1 MKVLHVAAEVFPLV
15 KTGGLADVAAALPA
29 AQRAAGVDA
38 RLLLPG
44 YPAVLD
50 GLNSLQSVCD
60 IGAVFGAARVR
71 LLRGTL
77 PGGDVPCYAIDAP
90 YRWRR
95 GAGPYQDERGTDWPD
110 NLARFALL
118 GWAAA
123 QLAGGGLDDWWTP
136 DIVHAH
142 DWHAGLAAAYI
153 DAHPPTPAACVF
165 TVHNLAFP
173 GAFPLEDFALLSL
186 PSLPSRYLRP
196 EGIEFHHR
204 LSFMK
209 AGLQLSDRITTVS
222 PTYAAEIGT
231 PEFGHGFE
239 GVIASRAKSVSGILN
254 GIDPTVWNPATDA
267 SLAAPYDARSPDG
280 KAACKNDLQQALGLR
295 SDPAAPLFGIV
306 SRLSGQKGID
316 LVLAALP
323 ALLAEGGQLAVLGA
337 GEPALEQALLD
348 AAKAHAGH
356 VAVRIGYDEA
366 MAHRVIA
373 GADAVLVPSRFEPC
387 GLTQLY
393 ALRYGSLPV
402 VRRVGG
408 LADTVADATPQALHD
423 GSATGFVFGAATGE
437 ALAGA
442 IRRAVACWR
451 DRPAWQ
457 GVMATAMSRDHSWRP
472 AAEAYMEVYRAA
484 QDARRTAWRSG

>member
-29 AQRAAGVDA
+29 AQRAAGADA
-38 RLLLPG
+38 RLLVPG

-50 GLNSLQSVCD
+50 GLHSLQSVCD

-77 PGGDVPCYAIDAP
+77 PGSDVPAYAVDAP

-118 GWAAA
+118 GWVAA
-123 QLAGGGLDDWWTP
+123 QLAGGGLDDWWAP

-153 DAHPPTPAACVF
+153 DAHPSMPAASVF

-173 GAFPLEDFALLSL
+173 GVFPLEDFSLLG
-186 PSLPSRYLRP
+186 LPSRYLRP

-239 GVIASRAKSVSGILN
+239 GVIGSRATAVSGILN
-254 GIDPTVWNPATDA
+254 GIDPAVWNPAADA
-267 SLAAPYDARSPDG
+267 SLAVPYDAHSLEG
-280 KAACKNDLQQALGLR
+280 KAACKSDLQQALGLR
-295 SDPAAPLFGIV
+295 TDPVAPLFGIV
-306 SRLSGQKGID
+306 SRLSGQKGVD

-323 ALLAEGGQLAVLGA
+323 AVLADGAQLAVLGT
-337 GEPALEQALLD
+337 GEPALERALLD
-348 AAKAHAGH
+348 AAKAHAGR

-393 ALRYGSLPV
+393 AMRYGSLPV

-408 LADTVADATPQALHD
+408 LADTVNDATAQALHD

-457 GVMATAMSRDHSWRP
+457 RIIATAMSRDHSWQP
-472 AAEAYMEVYRAA
+472 AAEAYMKVYRDA
-484 QDARRTAWRSG
+484 QDARRSACRSA